1 MCTVSFVKSVDKII
15 ITSNRDEAV
24 MRPSAMP
31 PQNYTVNGKTLFF
44 QKTRKGGT
52 WYVVDEN
59 GTVLVLLNG
68 AAEKHLVKLPY
79 RKSRG

>member
-24 MRPSAMP
+24 MRSAMP

-44 QKTRKGGT
+44 QKTRKR
-52 WYVVDEN
+52 
-59 GTVLVLLNG
+59 
-68 AAEKHLVKLPY
+68 AELGML
-79 RKSRG
+79 

>member
-31 PQNYTVNGKTLFF
+31 PQNYTVNGKTLFS
-44 QKTRKGGT
+44 KRHES
-52 WYVVDEN
+52 W
-59 GTVLVLLNG
+59 
-68 AAEKHLVKLPY
+68 AELGML
-79 RKSRG
+79 